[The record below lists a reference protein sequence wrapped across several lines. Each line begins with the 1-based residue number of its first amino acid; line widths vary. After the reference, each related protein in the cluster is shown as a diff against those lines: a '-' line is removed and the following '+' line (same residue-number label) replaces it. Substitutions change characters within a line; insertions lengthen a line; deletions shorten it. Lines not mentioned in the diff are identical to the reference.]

1 MLRFILFNYTSM
13 KEDTRL
19 RDTMNKIR
27 LAEAKKIKIEAE
39 IRILED
45 DLERE
50 MRYIEHLYEEYAKI
64 KSED

>member
-1 MLRFILFNYTSM
+1 M

-19 RDTMNKIR
+19 RDIMNKIR

-50 MRYIEHLYEEYAKI
+50 MRYIEHLYEEYARI
-64 KSED
+64 KSEE